1 MDEMENNIESK
12 RNNKKDKY
20 YQEAQSLF
28 IIGTDLE
35 KIKEL
40 VPVSIRTLENW
51 QSVGVWEKK
60 RELMTEHPKLISEVL
75 KGLVKKKVKNL
86 FQNEEAVNASNI
98 EEINKILNLI
108 ERLEEQSWD
117 QRAAV
122 IEAMSLFGN
131 FARRQMREKKDLE
144 LLAKL
149 MEKFFAEM
157 EGG

>member
-1 MDEMENNIESK
+1 MENNIDTK
-12 RNNKKDKY
+12 RDNKKDRY

-28 IIGTDLE
+28 MIGTDIE
-35 KIKEL
+35 EIKKL
-40 VPVSIRTLENW
+40 IPVNMSNLKNW
-51 QSVGVWEKK
+51 QSVGAWEKK
-60 RELMTEHPKLISEVL
+60 REYMSEHPKLIGEVL

-86 FQNEEAVNASNI
+86 FQNEEAINANNI
-98 EEINKILNLI
+98 DEIYKILNLI

-157 EGG
+157 EGN